1 MRSKILGCTGFRFSI
16 FINTVYYPYDFLWK
30 GECDFTIL
38 TSCSFYCESITNE
51 WTKRRDRGKNWL
63 ELLIRKELSRC
74 VRRGERESYFNFIE
88 LYRMFQDTVTKSWS
102 PLKTRIPCKPLQTS
116 GKTDSVTHHHHDT
129 VDHPS
134 SVLTIIYRILRVMS
148 RVFHLLIGRILQ
160 LSRLQLFLF
169 FTMGHRKIDWG
180 RVEQLEN
187 LEFDERGMSN
197 S

>member
-1 MRSKILGCTGFRFSI
+1 
-16 FINTVYYPYDFLWK
+16 
-30 GECDFTIL
+30 
-38 TSCSFYCESITNE
+38 
-51 WTKRRDRGKNWL
+51 
-63 ELLIRKELSRC
+63 
-74 VRRGERESYFNFIE
+74 
-88 LYRMFQDTVTKSWS
+88 
-102 PLKTRIPCKPLQTS
+102 
-116 GKTDSVTHHHHDT
+116 
-129 VDHPS
+129 
-134 SVLTIIYRILRVMS
+134 MS